1 MSVMLCFLSE
11 LLKFGGE
18 PREGHGDSDRLQKE
32 RTPIFSPALHSKKSD
47 LVDFVKLN
55 NHGILVLFMP

>member
-1 MSVMLCFLSE
+1 MSVTLCFLSE
-11 LLKFGGE
+11 LLRLDGE
-18 PREGHGDSDRLQKE
+18 PGEGHADSDGLQDE